1 MSTINEFLPFADQST
16 ANLIPYAEWVDAAK
30 RLTGFASGIAKSGEM
45 NRVFAQGANA
55 GYAIAKFIER
65 TLNEDVYVANADRL
79 VDQFYRAI
87 VQMSYKATPIGCMLT
102 FPVYTEIEGYV
113 VSNFGGNL
121 SRETYDLLFQ
131 VYGTKFNTSST
142 AATQFGIPDM
152 QYRFFECAA
161 TLQEIGAYVAPGLP
175 NNGGSFTVRRVRAG
189 DEIRPIITDLD
200 GGYTKTNTSFFS
212 SLVSV
217 QNESIDVERILYN
230 ASKSNA
236 IFGASNTVQPQ
247 SMRALILV
255 RAF

>member
-16 ANLIPYAEWVDAAK
+16 ANLIPYAEWVGAAK

-87 VQMSYKATPIGCMLT
+87 VQMSYKATPIGCILT

-113 VSNFGGNL
+113 VTNFGGNL
-121 SRETYDLLFQ
+121 SRETYDLLFK
-131 VYGTKFNTSST
+131 VYGTKFNTAST

-152 QYRFFECAA
+152 QHRFIECAA
-161 TLQEIGAYVAPGLP
+161 TLQEIGAYVAAGLP
-175 NNGGSFTVRRVRAG
+175 NTSGDFPHNYIGTYSGATEEDRYSGGLRTV
-189 DEIRPIITDLD
+189 L
-200 GGYTKTNTSFFS
+200 
-212 SLVSV
+212 
-217 QNESIDVERILYN
+217 IDTTPLYPTGTAN
-230 ASKSNA
+230 HAYYHLSMDMSKSNSVY
-236 IFGASNTVQPQ
+236 GASNTVQP
-247 SMRALILV
+247 SAMRSLVLV